1 MAGFNIPDVVTP
13 LLWLLLCV
21 WLGAAL
27 LVVGLWI
34 WAPLGFAIAATVL
47 VGGPAVL
54 LAGILA
60 WEAWR

>member
-13 LLWLLLCV
+13 LLWALV
-21 WLGAAL
+21 LGWFVAVI
-27 LVVGLWI
+27 LVVALWI

-60 WEAWR
+60 WEALR

>member
-13 LLWLLLCV
+13 LLWLVLFG
-21 WLGAAL
+21 WIGAAL

-34 WAPLGFAIAATVL
+34 WAPIGFAIAATVM

-54 LAGILA
+54 LVSFLA
-60 WEAWR
+60 WEARR